1 MHASDSN
8 RSSSA
13 VQPQHLYRAIGLFFV
28 LALLFHFF
36 GQIAQTLLLVYG
48 ASILAVGLNP
58 IARRVPLQRAWVAGL
73 VGLLVLGSMGLLL
86 WLGIPAL
93 VGQLRGLAEQI
104 PLFQQR
110 FEQWGE
116 WLRQQTGLN
125 IHLVGEQTTRQLQQA
140 FGGIG
145 TEQIFGS
152 ARGVLEIILIPLII
166 LVGGLYALAKPNDR
180 LLVPLLRVVPAASR
194 PAYVRVLGLLGE
206 RLLGWIRGTLLAM
219 LAVGLLSTLA
229 LWLIGVPYWL
239 LLGLIIGLVEFLPL
253 IGPWIG
259 GIPAVAIAFFV
270 DPTKGLWTAA
280 AILAIQQIESNLIT
294 PWAMS
299 RAAEIHPLVTLFA
312 LILFGSIFG
321 FLGLLLA
328 VPLVILFWTL
338 VEVLWVEE
346 TLDTERD
353 RIPDVVRE

>member
-1 MHASDSN
+1 
-8 RSSSA
+8 
-13 VQPQHLYRAIGLFFV
+13 VQPQHLYKAIGLFFV

-36 GQIAQTLLLVYG
+36 SEIAQTLLLVYG
-48 ASILAVGLNP
+48 AAILAVALNP
-58 IARRVPLQRAWVAGL
+58 ITRRIPLQRGWVAGL
-73 VGLLVLGSMGLLL
+73 VGLLVLASVGLVL
-86 WLGIPAL
+86 WLGVPAL
-93 VGQLRGLAEQI
+93 MGQLRGLADQASA
-104 PLFQQR
+104 FQQR
-110 FEQWGE
+110 FDQWGE

-125 IHLVGEQTTRQLQQA
+125 VHLVGEQTTRQLQQA
-140 FGGIG
+140 LGGIG
-145 TEQIFGS
+145 TEQIFGR
-152 ARGVLEIILIPLII
+152 ARGLLEIILVPLII

-180 LLVPLLRVVPAASR
+180 LLVPLLRVVPAGSR
-194 PAYVRVLGLLGE
+194 PAYVRMLRLLGE
-206 RLLGWIRGTLLAM
+206 RLFGWIRGTLLAM

-239 LLGLIIGLVEFLPL
+239 LLGLIIGIVEFIPL
-253 IGPWIG
+253 AGPWIG
-259 GIPAVAIAFFV
+259 GIPAVAIAFFD
-270 DPTKGLWTAA
+270 DPTKGLWTAV

-299 RAAEIHPLVTLFA
+299 TAAKIHPLVTLFA

-321 FLGLLLA
+321 FLGILLA

-353 RIPDVVRE
+353 PIPDVVRE